1 MIPWYLDVV
10 SIYQTLISVCS
21 VYQKSTG
28 LYSSIVLLHQR
39 LIGNPDILESR
50 CTRWKPMWNIL
61 SRDFRNVCFQL
72 LLLILPAIRK
82 SLTHMRV
89 YRAYVTTDG
98 IPFTDFSCDKCWFI
112 IGIWKYTYP
121 CDRCHGGSHDTRG
134 HNCSHSIV
142 YFIVAVSITNDT
154 KKRTIQFNQ

>member
-1 MIPWYLDVV
+1 
-10 SIYQTLISVCS
+10 
-21 VYQKSTG
+21 
-28 LYSSIVLLHQR
+28 
-39 LIGNPDILESR
+39 
-50 CTRWKPMWNIL
+50 MWNIL

-82 SLTHMRV
+82 SLTHMRF

-112 IGIWKYTYP
+112 LGIWKYTYP

-154 KKRTIQFNQ
+154 KKRTIQFNPINKRSIQFNVLWLNLACDETQTKSLNHAENILYKHRFIYFLFNLTLKYLKCLSF